1 MMIHCSTKKNPLT
14 MSIQPLSNN
23 YKSQHKS
30 WLMRFSI
37 QSIIQ
42 TWMII
47 KMNKTISKLKNESIW
62 QKIRKKIWK
71 ILMQEVINNII
82 CRILLWIFCKEI
94 KNGKKEKLV
103 EQQWIYPK
111 NKNNN

>member
-1 MMIHCSTKKNPLT
+1 MMIHCSTKKNPLI
-14 MSIQPLSNN
+14 MNIQPLLSN

-30 WLMRFSI
+30 WLMRFST

-47 KMNKTISKLKNESIW
+47 KMNKTISKLKNKSIW
-62 QKIRKKIWK
+62 KKIKKKIWK
-71 ILMQEVINNII
+71 IHMQKVINNII
-82 CRILLWIFCKEI
+82 YLILLWIFCKEI
-94 KNGKKEKLV
+94 KNGNKEKLAG
-103 EQQWIYPK
+103 QQWIYPK